1 MKFVEVRFEVQMKF
15 RYPFRSSV
23 ILQPCTPHTVTCS
36 PLIPSPL
43 VSTSSTSSH
52 HQPTPLIM
60 ASLFKKANKKPS
72 PEQVIGTMKNT
83 IETLDKRIDFLE
95 HKIKNEENE
104 ARRFMAAKNKRG
116 MGPFSLLLSS
126 SSFLVHTHNHTTL
139 PHAFIT
145 THSSLLH
152 LFLTM
157 SKTLTL
163 SSLSFSLPSSLLFP
177 PLLFSPLFTAA
188 IVCLKKKKMM
198 EGQIEKL
205 TGASMT
211 MHTQLDAIESA
222 KVSSEVLSAM
232 QQGSNL
238 MKEQT
243 KHMYVG

>member
-1 MKFVEVRFEVQMKF
+1 MSMKFVEVRFEVQMKF

-23 ILQPCTPHTVTCS
+23 ILHPCTPHTATCS

-72 PEQVIGTMKNT
+72 PEQVIGTMKDT

-95 HKIKNEENE
+95 HKIRNEENE

-126 SSFLVHTHNHTTL
+126 SSFLVHTYNH
-139 PHAFIT
+139 T

-152 LFLTM
+152 SFLTM

-163 SSLSFSLPSSLLFP
+163 SSLSFSLSPSLLFP